1 MSHEGSRRKR
11 GFITFTVVL
20 TVLMIAVFR
29 VVFGPTL
36 ETGEVTKLV
45 MAEVHYPG
53 VPIPTTQ
60 PGDRYCT
67 YVPELVIWAD
77 GFAFL
82 DVSLV
87 RKPDVIRVGKLKAE
101 TIAAVGNRLMMG
113 GFYAGWLPLEL
124 NPAGTMLR
132 LTGQS
137 GLGSTIERVTGNLDE
152 TVYTGIQA
160 LVAPEL
166 HLMPDQGAVDT
177 RVTQILD
184 AYLGCNEYAVGP

>member
-1 MSHEGSRRKR
+1 MSRKGRRRQR
-11 GFITFTVVL
+11 GYITLTIALAVL
-20 TVLMIAVFR
+20 VMAVFR
-29 VVFGPTL
+29 MAFGPTF
-36 ETGEVTKLV
+36 ETGEVTKLL

-53 VPIPTTQ
+53 VPLPTTK
-60 PGDRYCT
+60 PDDRYCM

-87 RKPDVIRVGKLKAE
+87 RKTDVIRVGKLKAE
-101 TIAAVGNRLMMG
+101 TRAAVGNRLMMG
-113 GFYAGWLPLEL
+113 GFYTMWLPLEL

-137 GLGSTIERVTGNLDE
+137 GLGGTIERVTGNLE
-152 TVYTGIQA
+152 EPLYTGIRA

-166 HLMPDQGAVDT
+166 HVMSDQGAVDT

-184 AYLGCNEYAVGP
+184 AYLGCNEYTFGL